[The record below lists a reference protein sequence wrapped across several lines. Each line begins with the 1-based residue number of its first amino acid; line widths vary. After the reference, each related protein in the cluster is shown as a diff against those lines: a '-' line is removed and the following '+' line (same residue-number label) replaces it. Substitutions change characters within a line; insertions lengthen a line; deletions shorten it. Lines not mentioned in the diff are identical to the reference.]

1 MYVRITSRGVTRLE
15 RIARQRPS
23 YWLMLTLA
31 HLLMLFAA
39 CSKDSGGSPTP
50 TPTPT
55 PDPEPTP
62 TEVPK
67 GNYGVFIGGVEL
79 TYDNYQN
86 ISAPTFP
93 IVKKG
98 KVSYNPVKRRLTLD
112 GATLENTTA
121 QAAIFQP
128 ESSTEKL
135 TIALRNTSQL
145 SSKGNA
151 IELKTAPLLILGE
164 GSLSID
170 VPSDRFAI
178 RLQKR
183 LSFSNCTFS
192 ANAPIVTEKIV
203 VDETNLHLTAT
214 EGTSVLRIFTEEDF
228 YSSFVLLNCKFKL
241 QLSLFLGPKRID
253 NLYWILLDNYNK
265 VVSELKV
272 VKTLTND

>member
-1 MYVRITSRGVTRLE
+1 MIELSLRTNGAGRQHEWCGGLTPFVWSIKTS
-15 RIARQRPS
+15 
-23 YWLMLTLA
+23 
-31 HLLMLFAA
+31 
-39 CSKDSGGSPTP
+39 
-50 TPTPT
+50 
-55 PDPEPTP
+55 
-62 TEVPK
+62 
-67 GNYGVFIGGVEL
+67 
-79 TYDNYQN
+79 
-86 ISAPTFP
+86 
-93 IVKKG
+93 VKKG

-128 ESSTEKL
+128 GSSTEKL

-151 IELKTAPLLILGE
+151 IELKTAPLLIVGE

-228 YSSFVLLNCKFKL
+228 YSSFVLLNCEL
-241 QLSLFLGPKRID
+241 QIPLFFFPKRID
-253 NLYWILLDNYNK
+253 NLYWILLFYSDNK
-265 VVSELKV
+265 VVSELKA

>member
-1 MYVRITSRGVTRLE
+1 MYVRITSRGVTRLD

-128 ESSTEKL
+128 GSSTEKL

-151 IELKTAPLLILGE
+151 IELKTAPLLIAGE

-178 RLQKR
+178 RLTKE
-183 LSFSNCTFS
+183 LSILSCTFS

-214 EGTSVLRIFTEEDF
+214 EGTSVLKTLTEEHFD
-228 YSSFVLLNCKFKL
+228 SSFLLLNCKL
-241 QLSLFLGPKRID
+241 QIPLFFFPKRID
-253 NLYWILLDNYNK
+253 NLYWILLDNYDK
-265 VVSELKV
+265 GISELKIV
-272 VKTLTND
+272 ETLTND

>member
-67 GNYGVFIGGVEL
+67 GKYGVFIGGVEL

-121 QAAIFQP
+121 QAAISQT

-135 TIALRNTSQL
+135 TIALLNTSQL

-151 IELKTAPLLILGE
+151 IELKSAPLLIVGE

-214 EGTSVLRIFTEEDF
+214 EGTSVLRIFTEEHFDSF
-228 YSSFVLLNCKFKL
+228 FVLLNCES
-241 QLSLFLGPKRID
+241 QLPRFLYSKRID